1 MNMNTI
7 EINPDLFKPCH
18 IGRFFYIDSMQA
30 AGNFLPPPSSPLKAD
45 CFDVFKDQITKP
57 NRPPYNDFKNP
68 DFVDSSV
75 SCVQKKQDRD
85 DGSLLREEVEMVM
98 EELTLFCGPGGEEL
112 PEKIGSR
119 EVSGLFEEKEPSL
132 EEVKEAFDVYDQNK
146 DGFIDARELQR
157 VLRVL
162 GFKEGFELENCRKM
176 IGKFDENGD
185 GMIDFR
191 EFVKFMENSFVEL

>member
-1 MNMNTI
+1 MNTNMI

-18 IGRFFYIDSMQA
+18 IGSE
-30 AGNFLPPPSSPLKAD
+30 
-45 CFDVFKDQITKP
+45 
-57 NRPPYNDFKNP
+57 FKNP

-75 SCVQKKQDRD
+75 SCVQKKQDHD